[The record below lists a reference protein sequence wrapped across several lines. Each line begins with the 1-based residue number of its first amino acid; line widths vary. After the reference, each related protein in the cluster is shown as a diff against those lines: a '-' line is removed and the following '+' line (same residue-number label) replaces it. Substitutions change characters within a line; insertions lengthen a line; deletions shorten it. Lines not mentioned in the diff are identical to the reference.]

1 MAIDLQAIK
10 ESLPSMVPMVGTLD
24 LAFIELTADSAI
36 MKLPDQPAF
45 RNHLGGP
52 HAGAMFTLG
61 ESASGALVLANFA
74 DRLESVIPLAVSAEI
89 RYRAVAMGEVTAE
102 ARMLATPVD
111 VLKSLDEGE
120 RPEFEI
126 RIGITSSGRDTGQMS
141 VTWTLKPVNP

>member
-24 LAFIELTADSAI
+24 LAFIELTTDSAI

-61 ESASGALVLANFA
+61 ESASGSLVLANFA

-89 RYRAVAMGEVTAE
+89 RYQAVAMGEVTAE
-102 ARMLATPVD
+102 ARILATPVD
-111 VLKSLDEGE
+111 VLKSLDDGE
-120 RPEFEI
+120 RPEFDI
-126 RIGITSSGRDTGQMS
+126 HIGFTSGGRDTGQMS
-141 VTWTLKPVNP
+141 VTWTLKPVNS

>member
-61 ESASGALVLANFA
+61 ESASGSLVLANFA

-89 RYRAVAMGEVTAE
+89 PY
-102 ARMLATPVD
+102 
-111 VLKSLDEGE
+111 
-120 RPEFEI
+120 
-126 RIGITSSGRDTGQMS
+126 
-141 VTWTLKPVNP
+141 

>member
-120 RPEFEI
+120 RPEFDI
-126 RIGITSSGRDTGQMS
+126 HIGFTSSGRDTGQMS
-141 VTWTLKPVNP
+141 VTWTLKLVNP

>member
-24 LAFIELTADSAI
+24 LAFMELTADSAI

-120 RPEFEI
+120 RPEFDI
-126 RIGITSSGRDTGQMS
+126 HIGFTSTGRDTGQMS

>member
-24 LAFIELTADSAI
+24 LAFMELTADSAI

-89 RYRAVAMGEVTAE
+89 RYQAVAMGEVTAE
-102 ARMLATPVD
+102 ARMLATPAD

-120 RPEFEI
+120 RPEGDI
-126 RIGITSSGRDTGQMS
+126 HIGFTSSGRDTGQMS

>member
-24 LAFIELTADSAI
+24 LAFMELTADSAI

-89 RYRAVAMGEVTAE
+89 RYQAVAMGEVTAE
-102 ARMLATPVD
+102 ARMLATPAD

-120 RPEFEI
+120 RPEFDI
-126 RIGITSSGRDTGQMS
+126 HIGFTSSGRDTGQMS

>member
-1 MAIDLQAIK
+1 MSIDLRAIK

-36 MKLPDQPAF
+36 MKLPDQLAF

-74 DRLESVIPLAVSAEI
+74 DRLESVVPLAVSAEI
-89 RYRAVAMGEVTAE
+89 RYQAVAMGEVVAE

-126 RIGITSSGRDTGQMS
+126 HIGFTSSGRDTGHMS

>member
-120 RPEFEI
+120 RPEFDI
-126 RIGITSSGRDTGQMS
+126 HIGFTSTGRDTGQMS

>member
-24 LAFIELTADSAI
+24 LAFIELTTDSAI

-61 ESASGALVLANFA
+61 ESASGSLVLANFA

-89 RYRAVAMGEVTAE
+89 RYQAVAMGEVIAE

-120 RPEFEI
+120 RPEFDI
-126 RIGITSSGRDTGQMS
+126 HIACTSSGRDTGQMS
-141 VTWTLKPVNP
+141 VTWTLKPVNS

>member
-1 MAIDLQAIK
+1 MAMDLQGIK
-10 ESLPSMVPMVGTLD
+10 EALPSMVPMVGTLNLVFID
-24 LAFIELTADSAI
+24 LTPDSAT

-89 RYRAVAMGEVTAE
+89 HYRAVAMGAVIAE
-102 ARMLATPVD
+102 ARMLATRRD
-111 VLKSLDEGE
+111 ILRSLDEAE
-120 RPEFEI
+120 RPEFKIHIEF
-126 RIGITSSGRDTGQMS
+126 TSDGRDTGHMT
-141 VTWTLKPVNP
+141 VTWPLKPVTP

>member
-24 LAFIELTADSAI
+24 LAFIELTTDSAI

-89 RYRAVAMGEVTAE
+89 RYQAVAMGEVTAE

-120 RPEFEI
+120 RPEFDI
-126 RIGITSSGRDTGQMS
+126 HIGFTSTGRDTGQMS

>member
-24 LAFIELTADSAI
+24 LAFIELTTDSAI
-36 MKLPDQPAF
+36 MTLPDQPAF

-89 RYRAVAMGEVTAE
+89 RYQAVAMGEVTAE

-120 RPEFEI
+120 RPEFDI
-126 RIGITSSGRDTGQMS
+126 HIVFTSTGRDTGQMS
-141 VTWTLKPVNP
+141 VPWTLKPVNP